1 MNSLILRNMMRF
13 LASLLLVASVFLL
26 WRGHN
31 EPGGGFAGGL
41 MAASAFVLHALALG
55 PDGARRALRVSPLLL
70 IAGGL
75 GIALGAA
82 LAGVAAGDPI
92 LTGHWVTRDAPGAEN
107 LKLGTPLLFDAGVY
121 LVVVG
126 VVLNIIL
133 PLMEDE

>member
-55 PDGARRALRVSPLLL
+55 PNGARRALRVTPLFL
-70 IAGGL
+70 IASGL
-75 GIALGAA
+75 AIALTAA
-82 LAGVAAGDPI
+82 LIGVAAGDPI
-92 LTGHWVTRDAPGAEN
+92 LTGQWVTLDTPGAEN
-107 LKLGTPLLFDAGVY
+107 LKVGTPLLFDAGVY

-133 PLMEDE
+133 PLMEEE

>member
-55 PDGARRALRVSPLLL
+55 PDGARRALRVSPLFL
-70 IAGGL
+70 IATGL
-75 GIALGAA
+75 GIALLAA
-82 LAGVAAGDPI
+82 LIGVMAGDPI
-92 LTGHWVTRDAPGAEN
+92 LTGHWVTLDTPGAEN
-107 LKLGTPLLFDAGVY
+107 LKVGTPLLFDAGVY

>member
-13 LASLLLVASVFLL
+13 LASLLVVASVFLL

-41 MAASAFVLHALALG
+41 MAATAFVLHALALG
-55 PDGARRALRVSPLLL
+55 PRGARRALRVTPLFL
-70 IAGGL
+70 IASGL
-75 GIALGAA
+75 AVALGAA
-82 LAGVAAGDPI
+82 LIGVAAGDPI
-92 LTGHWVTRDAPGAEN
+92 LTGQWVTLDTPGGEN
-107 LKLGTPLLFDAGVY
+107 LKVGTPLLFDAGVY

-133 PLMEDE
+133 PLMEEE

>member
-1 MNSLILRNMMRF
+1 VNSLILRNMMRF

-55 PDGARRALRVSPLLL
+55 PGGARRALRVSPLFL

-75 GIALGAA
+75 AIALVAA
-82 LAGVAAGDPI
+82 LIGVFAGDPI
-92 LTGHWVTRDAPGAEN
+92 LTGHWMTLDTPGTAN

-121 LVVVG
+121 FVVVG